1 MTSLLVPTISPG
13 NRVDSDDRE
22 RPTASVGIDTIKVG
36 GRLTK
41 RPDLSVFETTTQH
54 DYGASGERFAS
65 AGWTFLDGVKF
76 VAKTNHYGLGPYAL
90 WEVSLPTAEH
100 GHNLHSMPLPEALAA
115 LYRTYE
121 LGSELVDWAVP
132 FEDLSIKRL
141 DSDREFTA
149 IEDIPGILAAL
160 SHLNVPNLAQ
170 GFAWRT
176 SLGLHSIGCIK
187 SGRWKAQLYNKKLEL
202 HHKLTTAA
210 PADRPPIEAAIGQAD
225 GVVRFECRTW
235 TPVNKEKHIATLGD
249 LTPEALES
257 VNRSFFDKCHFGQEV
272 EGQPKIHRLMAES
285 LGDPDLMKP
294 VAGMVTQLLYES
306 EGLSAPYSRNT
317 SSLYKRL
324 AKEYG
329 VSAADFKCPTSKAM
343 GLDFESGELLIDGVD
358 PKLVWAA

>member
-115 LYRTYE
+115 LSRTYE
-121 LGSELVDWAVP
+121 LGSELVEWAVP

-141 DSDREFTA
+141 DSDRDFTA
-149 IEDIPGILAAL
+149 IEDIPGDARASRVPLSDIPAKALRDHREAQPGGPDDYVFTAPRGGPVRLGNFRKRIWYKAVASAGVAPGFDIHDMRHTAISLWIAAGIDVL
-160 SHLNVPNLAQ
+160 QMST
-170 GFAWRT
+170 FA
-176 SLGLHSIGCIK
+176 
-187 SGRWKAQLYNKKLEL
+187 
-202 HHKLTTAA
+202 
-210 PADRPPIEAAIGQAD
+210 
-225 GVVRFECRTW
+225 
-235 TPVNKEKHIATLGD
+235 EK
-249 LTPEALES
+249 
-257 VNRSFFDKCHFGQEV
+257 
-272 EGQPKIHRLMAES
+272 
-285 LGDPDLMKP
+285 
-294 VAGMVTQLLYES
+294 
-306 EGLSAPYSRNT
+306 
-317 SSLYKRL
+317 
-324 AKEYG
+324 
-329 VSAADFKCPTSKAM
+329 
-343 GLDFESGELLIDGVD
+343 
-358 PKLVWAA
+358 